1 MGEGRYLMRLRE
13 SETLEFKKSTSEL
26 KEAII
31 SIVSILNK
39 HQRGKLYFGVKKNG
53 IVVGQQVGHKTIRDI
68 SQAISNH
75 IEPKSYPT
83 IDKVV
88 LDDKEC
94 ILVEFE
100 GTETPYYAFGRAYMR
115 VGDEDRQ
122 LSSKELESL
131 ILRKNKDKLRWDTQV
146 CDKAKLSDI
155 SSVKLKQF
163 LKNSGLKYD
172 TIENSLEK
180 LKLIFNGK
188 LLNSAVMIFG
198 KKPYSFFPNARLRC
212 AVFGTTDTSYIIDM
226 QDFEG
231 DLFYLI
237 KRAEEYILEHIHIG
251 MKLDGLRR
259 LDVPE
264 IDREAFREAI
274 INAFCHRDY
283 YEYDSVNI
291 AVFKDRVEIRSP
303 GLLYGNL
310 TIEQIKREMV
320 SERRNELIAELF
332 HRIHFIEKWGRGI
345 SLILSREPDADFK
358 EVGNH
363 FITVFRR
370 KEVKE
375 IPQKTRVKTRVK
387 TREKIIRLIQE
398 RPKITMK
405 EMAERTGLSIKGVE
419 WNIRKLKEEGILR
432 RVGPAK
438 GGYWEV
444 VKQSREGG
452 K

>member
-1 MGEGRYLMRLRE
+1 MRLKE

-26 KEAII
+26 KEAVI

-88 LDDKEC
+88 LDGKEC
-94 ILVEFE
+94 ILVQFQ
-100 GTETPYYAFGRAYMR
+100 GTEAPYYAFGRAYMR

-122 LSSKELESL
+122 LSSKELENL
-131 ILRKNKDKLRWDTQV
+131 ILIKNKDKLRWDTQV
-146 CDKAKLSDI
+146 CGKAKLSDI
-155 SSVKLKQF
+155 SSRKLKQF
-163 LKNSGLKYD
+163 LKTSGLKYD
-172 TIENSLEK
+172 TIENSLKK
-180 LKLIFNGK
+180 LKLIFNGR
-188 LLNSAVMIFG
+188 LLNSAVILFG
-198 KKPYSFFPNARLRC
+198 KKPHSFFPNARLRC
-212 AVFGTTDTSYIIDM
+212 AVFGTTDTSFTIDM

-264 IDREAFREAI
+264 IDKETFREAI

-283 YEYDSVNI
+283 HEYDSVNI
-291 AVFKDRVEIRSP
+291 AVFRDRVEIRNP

-320 SERRNELIAELF
+320 SERRNEMIAELF
-332 HRIHFIEKWGRGI
+332 HRIHLIEKWGRGI
-345 SLILSREPDADFK
+345 HLILSREPDADFK
-358 EVGNH
+358 EIGNH
-363 FITVFRR
+363 FISVFKR
-370 KEVKE
+370 KEAKQVL
-375 IPQKTRVKTRVK
+375 QQTRVKTREK
-387 TREKIIRLIQE
+387 TREKIIRLIQA
-398 RPKITMK
+398 RPRITMR
-405 EMAERTGLSIKGVE
+405 EIAERTGLSIKGVE
-419 WNIRKLKEEGILR
+419 WNIKKLKEEGILR
-432 RVGPAK
+432 RIGPAK
-438 GGYWEV
+438 GGYWEII
-444 VKQSREGG
+444 KKS
-452 K
+452 

>member
-1 MGEGRYLMRLRE
+1 MRLKE

-26 KEAII
+26 KEAVI

-88 LDDKEC
+88 LDGKEC
-94 ILVEFE
+94 ILVQFQ
-100 GTETPYYAFGRAYMR
+100 GTEAPYYAFGRAYMR

-122 LSSKELESL
+122 LSSKELENL
-131 ILRKNKDKLRWDTQV
+131 ILIKNKDKLRWDTQV
-146 CDKAKLSDI
+146 CGKAKLSDI
-155 SSVKLKQF
+155 SSRKLKQF
-163 LKNSGLKYD
+163 LKTSGLKYD
-172 TIENSLEK
+172 TIENSLKK
-180 LKLIFNGK
+180 LKLIFNGR
-188 LLNSAVMIFG
+188 LLNSAVILFG
-198 KKPYSFFPNARLRC
+198 KKPHSFFPNARLRC
-212 AVFGTTDTSYIIDM
+212 AVFGTTDTSFTIDM

-264 IDREAFREAI
+264 IDKEAFREAI

-283 YEYDSVNI
+283 HEYDSVNI
-291 AVFKDRVEIRSP
+291 AVFRDRVEIRSP

-320 SERRNELIAELF
+320 SERRNEMIAELF
-332 HRIHFIEKWGRGI
+332 HRIHLIEKWGRGI
-345 SLILSREPDADFK
+345 HLILSREPDADFK

-363 FITVFRR
+363 FISVFKR
-370 KEVKE
+370 KEAKQVL
-375 IPQKTRVKTRVK
+375 QQTRVKTREK
-387 TREKIIRLIQE
+387 TREKIIRLIQA
-398 RPKITMK
+398 RPRITMR
-405 EMAERTGLSIKGVE
+405 EIAERTGLSIKGVE
-419 WNIRKLKEEGILR
+419 WNIKKLKEEGILR
-432 RVGPAK
+432 RIGPAK
-438 GGYWEV
+438 GGYWEII
-444 VKQSREGG
+444 KKS
-452 K
+452 